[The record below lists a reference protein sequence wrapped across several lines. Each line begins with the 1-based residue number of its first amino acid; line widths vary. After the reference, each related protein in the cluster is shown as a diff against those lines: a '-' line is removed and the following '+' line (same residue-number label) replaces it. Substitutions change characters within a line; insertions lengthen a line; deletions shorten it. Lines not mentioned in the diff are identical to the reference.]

1 MAYDE
6 TSIRVLKPSEVYDQF
21 EWVRAN
27 ELAKQ
32 HKKPLACV
40 ERGIEACRVTGVP
53 LDYYIERYLKNNKNT
68 LKNETFENA
77 YFEIMKK
84 SQQRRNKKR

>member
-6 TSIRVLKPSEVYDQF
+6 TSIRVLKVDEIYDRF

-27 ELAKQ
+27 ELAKEYKQ
-32 HKKPLACV
+32 PLACV
-40 ERGIEACRVTGVP
+40 ERGIEACRVTDTP
-53 LDYYIERYLKNNKNT
+53 LDYFIERYLKNNKDT

-77 YFEIMKK
+77 YFDIMKR
-84 SQQRRNKKR
+84 SQWRRK